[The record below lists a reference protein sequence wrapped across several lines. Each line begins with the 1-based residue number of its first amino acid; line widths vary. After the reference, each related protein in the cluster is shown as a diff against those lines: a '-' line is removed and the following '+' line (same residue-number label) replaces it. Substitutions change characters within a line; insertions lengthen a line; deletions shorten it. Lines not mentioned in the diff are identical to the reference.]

1 MQTSSCGSE
10 VPVALTIAGSDSSAG
25 AGAQADLKTFTALG
39 VFGLT
44 AITCVVAEVP
54 GKVSAIAPIPPEL
67 VAEQIRL
74 SFQAYPV
81 GAIKTGMLHSRAII
95 GAVCTALESAFPHSL
110 TKPSLVVDPVM
121 IATSGTPL
129 LEPEGVAAYGNR
141 LFPLATL
148 VTPNLDEA
156 AVLLGRTVSSI
167 KEMRKAGRELCQR
180 FGTAFLLKGGHLAGE
195 AVDLLEMPDGNGAE
209 FSAPRVAGI
218 VTHGTGCTLS
228 AAIAAGLATGL
239 PLEQSISHAKE
250 FVTHAI
256 ASHFRWT
263 GSAGQET
270 HALNHGV
277 RR

>member
-1 MQTSSCGSE
+1 MQTSSCNPV
-10 VPVALTIAGSDSSAG
+10 VPVALTIAGSDNSAG

-54 GKVSAIAPIPPEL
+54 GKVSAIAPVPAEI

-74 SFQAYPV
+74 SFSSYPV
-81 GAIKTGMLHSRAII
+81 GAIKTGMLHSRTII
-95 GAVCTALESAFPHSL
+95 EAVCAALENAL
-110 TKPSLVVDPVM
+110 ADRVQKPALVIDPVM

-129 LEPEGVAAYGNR
+129 LEPDGIAAYRNR

-156 AVLLGRTVSSI
+156 SVLVGRKISTE
-167 KEMRKAGRELCQR
+167 KEMRVASRELCER
-180 FGTAFLLKGGHLAGE
+180 FGTAFLVKGGHLAGE
-195 AVDLLEMPDGNGAE
+195 AVDLLQTPEGDGAE
-209 FSAPRVAGI
+209 FSAPRVTGV
-218 VTHGTGCTLS
+218 VTHGTGCTVS
-228 AAIAAGLATGL
+228 AAITAGLASGL
-239 PLEQSISHAKE
+239 PLIQAVAHAKE
-250 FVTHAI
+250 FVSHAI
-256 ASHFRWT
+256 ASHFRWR
-263 GSAGQET
+263 GIDGNET

>member
-1 MQTSSCGSE
+1 MQTSSCE
-10 VPVALTIAGSDSSAG
+10 PPVPVTLTIAGSDSSAG

-54 GKVSAIAPIPPEL
+54 GKVSAIAPVPPEI

-74 SFQAYPV
+74 SFQAFPV
-81 GAIKTGMLHSRAII
+81 AAMKTGMLHSRAII
-95 GAVCTALESAFPHSL
+95 EAVCSALEDAMRGRVE
-110 TKPSLVVDPVM
+110 KPALVVDPVM

-129 LEPEGVAAYGNR
+129 LNADGMAAYRDR
-141 LFPLATL
+141 LFPLAAL

-156 AVLLGRTVSSI
+156 AVLVGRKISTV
-167 KEMRKAGRELCQR
+167 KEMRTAGHELCQR

-195 AVDLLEMPDGNGAE
+195 AFDLLEAPNGNGAE
-209 FSAPRVAGI
+209 FSAPRVAG
-218 VTHGTGCTLS
+218 VATHGTGCTLS
-228 AAIAAGLATGL
+228 AAITAGLASGL
-239 PLEQSISHAKE
+239 PLVQAVSHAKE
-250 FVTHAI
+250 FVSHAI

-263 GSAGQET
+263 RADGKET
-270 HALNHGV
+270 HALNHEV